1 MKQIW
6 CLGIIY
12 YIPKF
17 EIMKPANENQA
28 KRNTDPSNVS
38 KNPSHKSIKKVED
51 SETTSYVDLD
61 KANFADRKHG
71 RTNDSLGPD
80 HEPGTV

>member
-1 MKQIW
+1 MHY
-6 CLGIIY
+6 LY
-12 YIPKF
+12 VPNLM
-17 EIMKPANENQA
+17 IMKPTNENQTT
-28 KRNTDPSNVS
+28 RNTNPSNVS
-38 KNPSHKSIKKVED
+38 QNPPHKRSVQETDED
-51 SETTSYVDLD
+51 QAATNVDLD

>member
-1 MKQIW
+1 MHY
-6 CLGIIY
+6 LY
-12 YIPKF
+12 VPNLM
-17 EIMKPANENQA
+17 IMKPTNENQTT
-28 KRNTDPSNVS
+28 RNTNPSNVS
-38 KNPSHKSIKKVED
+38 QNPPHKQKQDIND
-51 SETTSYVDLD
+51 RDDDQTTTNVDLD

>member
-1 MKQIW
+1 MAMEPVNK
-6 CLGIIY
+6 
-12 YIPKF
+12 
-17 EIMKPANENQA
+17 NQT

-38 KNPSHKSIKKVED
+38 QNPTHKQSKINPEED
-51 SETTSYVDLD
+51 DQNSTYVDLD

-71 RTNDSLGPD
+71 RTHDSLGPD